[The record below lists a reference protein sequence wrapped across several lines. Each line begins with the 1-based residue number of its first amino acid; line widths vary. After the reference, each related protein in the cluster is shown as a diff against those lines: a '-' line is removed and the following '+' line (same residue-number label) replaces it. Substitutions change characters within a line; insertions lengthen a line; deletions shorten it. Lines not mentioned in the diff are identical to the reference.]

1 MQEIFVDSGA
11 WLALADKRD
20 QYHAQATAVYP
31 QLLRQSARLI
41 TTNLVV
47 AESYNLIR
55 RRLGHKP
62 GMRFLQSL
70 RQSGRLER
78 VYSDIELE
86 LAAEKILAQYRDQDF
101 SLVDAV
107 SFAFMQQRDIQ
118 QTFAFDHHFQIM
130 GFTILPTT

>member
-1 MQEIFVDSGA
+1 MQEIFVDTGA

-20 QYHAQATAVYP
+20 QYHGRATAVYP
-31 QLLRQSARLI
+31 QLLSQTARLI

-55 RRLGHKP
+55 RRLGYEP

-70 RQSGRLER
+70 RQSSRLER
-78 VYSDIELE
+78 VYADMKLE
-86 LAAEKILAQYRDQDF
+86 IAAEAILKQYSDQAF

-107 SFAFMQQRDIQ
+107 SFALMQQRDIQ
-118 QTFAFDHHFQIM
+118 QTFAFDAHFQVM
-130 GFTILPTT
+130 GFIMLPG